1 MERNIVKKNL
11 PQVEVVNV
19 PDDVS
24 IWPNMLTN
32 YYSFQKFNITK
43 DDLNKRKQYEQMSN
57 FKIKKFEAYD
67 EIKYLKSI
75 KLKPKLYKIN
85 SSNISRA
92 EQLCMKTNQF
102 NLRNKR
108 LTQSDIIRLNKNK
121 NYSIFIVGL
130 NDIFG
135 DHGLVGLL
143 IIKKIHK
150 EIYFIENFLMSCR
163 VFGRN
168 LESWMLSKIIEI
180 VKKNNSQYIV
190 TEYIKTTRNQI
201 SLNFLKKN
209 NFSSKNSKNI
219 NFNLIKKN
227 FDTKSFFIFD
237 IKNNIVPNLEIFK
250 N

>member
-1 MERNIVKKNL
+1 
-11 PQVEVVNV
+11 
-19 PDDVS
+19 
-24 IWPNMLTN
+24 
-32 YYSFQKFNITK
+32 
-43 DDLNKRKQYEQMSN
+43 
-57 FKIKKFEAYD
+57 
-67 EIKYLKSI
+67 
-75 KLKPKLYKIN
+75 
-85 SSNISRA
+85 
-92 EQLCMKTNQF
+92 
-102 NLRNKR
+102 
-108 LTQSDIIRLNKNK
+108 
-121 NYSIFIVGL
+121 
-130 NDIFG
+130 
-135 DHGLVGLL
+135 
-143 IIKKIHK
+143 
-150 EIYFIENFLMSCR
+150 MSCR